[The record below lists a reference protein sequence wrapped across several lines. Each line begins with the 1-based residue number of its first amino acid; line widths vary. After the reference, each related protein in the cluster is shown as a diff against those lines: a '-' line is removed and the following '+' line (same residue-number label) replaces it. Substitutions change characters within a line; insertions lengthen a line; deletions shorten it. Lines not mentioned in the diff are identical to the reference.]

1 MWSTRAAL
9 AVIALRV
16 IRRIGDDL
24 RSTSI
29 ITLSSES
36 VFQYTGHAISL
47 FAENT
52 TTRAICVGV
61 RPNCLIPGLT
71 TIASRERNLA
81 AYMLQP
87 PVATTLEPRQR
98 TAPITT
104 HISYTS
110 ADFYRENK
118 ERLEALLLPGT
129 EPESL

>member
-1 MWSTRAAL
+1 EAGIYMFPLVRCDL
-9 AVIALRV
+9 EDP
-16 IRRIGDDL
+16 IRRRCIAA
-24 RSTSI
+24 
-29 ITLSSES
+29 
-36 VFQYTGHAISL
+36 AI
-47 FAENT
+47 AKMK
-52 TTRAICVGV
+52 TTRITYATERSSWGAICVGV

-129 EPESL
+129 QPESL

>member
-1 MWSTRAAL
+1 MFPLVRCDLEDPIHRRCIAA
-9 AVIALRV
+9 AIAKMK
-16 IRRIGDDL
+16 
-24 RSTSI
+24 
-29 ITLSSES
+29 
-36 VFQYTGHAISL
+36 
-47 FAENT
+47 
-52 TTRAICVGV
+52 TTRITYATEWSSWGYCTA
-61 RPNCLIPGLT
+61 RLT

-118 ERLEALLLPGT
+118 ERLEALLLLGT
-129 EPESL
+129 QPESL